1 MGIRHFDYIII
12 GNGLAGFQLAIAL
25 SKDSFFKN
33 KKIALIDK
41 NPKTTNDKTWCYW
54 EKGNG
59 KWDHLITKSW
69 KTANFYSANETL
81 ELHLQ
86 SYTYKMLE
94 SIHFYN
100 EARRI
105 LSKNENVYC
114 LLEEV
119 LNVEETPKVTVT
131 TKEASYTAT
140 HVFDSRIT
148 PNFQA
153 QKNRYVTIAQHFKGW
168 TIETDAPV
176 FDIDSFTMMDYRVKH
191 NNQTTFTYVLPITPQ
206 KALIEFTY
214 FTPELVADD
223 VYDVYLKKYIS
234 EVLKIETYKVTAI
247 EKGVIPMTNFPFKN
261 YSTPN
266 ITKIGT
272 GGGWVKGS
280 TGYSFKHTEK
290 KVLQIIKNIK
300 DNHLPTKNLFEK
312 KYDFY
317 DKVFLK
323 VLKDNNELGEWIFE
337 QFYAKNPVQTMF
349 QFLDEESSFKDEFN
363 VMKSLFSMAFI
374 KAFFKTL

>member
-1 MGIRHFDYIII
+1 MGSSHFDYIII

-25 SKDSFFKN
+25 SNDSFFNN

-41 NPKTTNDKTWCYW
+41 DPKSTNDKTWCYW
-54 EKGNG
+54 EKGSG

-69 KTANFYSANETL
+69 ETAYFYSANKTL

-86 SYTYKMLE
+86 PYTYKMLE

-105 LSKNENVYC
+105 LSNKKNIHC
-114 LLEEV
+114 ILEEV
-119 LNVEETPKVTVT
+119 LSVEELSKISVTTPKA
-131 TKEASYTAT
+131 KYTAT

-148 PNFQA
+148 PDFQA
-153 QKNRYVTIAQHFKGW
+153 KKENYVTIAQHFKGW
-168 TIETDAPV
+168 TIETDTPV
-176 FDIDSFTMMDYRVKH
+176 FDIDSFTMMDYRIKH

-214 FTPELVADD
+214 FTPELVADHI
-223 VYDVYLKKYIS
+223 YDIFLKKYIS
-234 EVLKIETYKVTAI
+234 EVLKIQNYKVSAI
-247 EKGVIPMTNFPFKN
+247 EKGVIPMTNFPFTK

-272 GGGWVKGS
+272 AGGWVKGS

-290 KVLQIIKNIK
+290 KVLQLIENIK
-300 DNHLPTKNLFEK
+300 ADRLPSANLFQN
-312 KYDFY
+312 KYSFY

-323 VLKDNNELGEWIFE
+323 VLKDNNEMGEWIFE
-337 QFYAKNPVQTMF
+337 QFYDKNSVQTMF
-349 QFLDEESSFKDEFN
+349 KFLDEESSFGDEFN

-374 KAFFKTL
+374 KAFFRTL

>member
-1 MGIRHFDYIII
+1 MGSSHFDYIII

-25 SKDSFFKN
+25 SNDSFFNN

-41 NPKTTNDKTWCYW
+41 DPKSTNDKTWCYW

-69 KTANFYSANETL
+69 ETAYFYSANKTL
-81 ELHLQ
+81 ELLLQ
-86 SYTYKMLE
+86 PYTYKMLE

-105 LSKNENVYC
+105 LSNKKNIHC
-114 LLEEV
+114 ILEEV
-119 LNVEETPKVTVT
+119 LSVEELSKISVT
-131 TKEASYTAT
+131 TSKAKYTAT

-148 PNFQA
+148 PDFQS
-153 QKNRYVTIAQHFKGW
+153 KKENYVTIAQHFKGW
-168 TIETDAPV
+168 TIETDTPV
-176 FDIDSFTMMDYRVKH
+176 FDIDSFTMMDYRIKH

-206 KALIEFTY
+206 KTLIEFTY
-214 FTPELVADD
+214 FTPSLVADD
-223 VYDVYLKKYIS
+223 VYDIFLKKYIS
-234 EVLKIETYKVTAI
+234 EVLKIQNYKVSAI
-247 EKGVIPMTNFPFKN
+247 EKGVIPMTNFPFTK

-266 ITKIGT
+266 VTKIGT
-272 GGGWVKGS
+272 AGGWVKGS

-290 KVLQIIKNIK
+290 KVLQLIQNIK
-300 DNHLPTKNLFEK
+300 ADRLPSANLFQN
-312 KYDFY
+312 KYSFY

-323 VLKDNNELGEWIFE
+323 VLKDNNEKGEWIFE
-337 QFYAKNPVQTMF
+337 QFYDKNSVQTMF
-349 QFLDEESSFKDEFN
+349 KFLDEESSFVDEFN

-374 KAFFKTL
+374 KAFFRTL

>member
-1 MGIRHFDYIII
+1 MGSSHFDYIII

-25 SKDSFFKN
+25 SNDPFFKN
-33 KKIALIDK
+33 KQIALFDK
-41 NPKTTNDKTWCYW
+41 DPKTTNDKTWCYW

-69 KTANFYSANETL
+69 ETAYFYSANETL
-81 ELHLQ
+81 ELQLQ
-86 SYTYKMLE
+86 PYTYKMLE

-105 LSKNENVYC
+105 LSQKENIHCV
-114 LLEEV
+114 LEEV
-119 LNVEETPKVTVT
+119 LEIEEHSKVTVIT
-131 TKEASYTAT
+131 TEASYTAT

-148 PNFQA
+148 SDFQA
-153 QKNRYVTIAQHFKGW
+153 QKEKYVTIAQHFKGW
-168 TIETDAPV
+168 TIETDTPV

-214 FTPELVADD
+214 FTPQLVADD
-223 VYDVYLKKYIS
+223 VYDIYLKKYIS
-234 EVLKIETYKVTAI
+234 EILKIENYKVSAV

-266 ITKIGT
+266 VTKIGT
-272 GGGWVKGS
+272 AGGWVKGS

-290 KVLQIIKNIK
+290 KVFQLIENIK
-300 DNHLPTKNLFEK
+300 ANRLPTENLFEK

-323 VLKDNNELGEWIFE
+323 VLKDNNEMGEWIFE
-337 QFYAKNPVQTMF
+337 QFYAKNSVQTMF

>member
-1 MGIRHFDYIII
+1 MGSSHFDYIII

-25 SKDSFFKN
+25 SNDSFFNN

-41 NPKTTNDKTWCYW
+41 DPKSTNDKTWCYW

-69 KTANFYSANETL
+69 ETAYFYSANKTL
-81 ELHLQ
+81 ELLLQ
-86 SYTYKMLE
+86 PYTYKMLE

-105 LSKNENVYC
+105 LSNKKNIHC
-114 LLEEV
+114 ILEEV
-119 LNVEETPKVTVT
+119 LSVEELSKISVT
-131 TKEASYTAT
+131 TSKAKYTAT

-148 PNFQA
+148 PDFQS
-153 QKNRYVTIAQHFKGW
+153 KKENYVTIAQHFKGW
-168 TIETDAPV
+168 TIETDTPV
-176 FDIDSFTMMDYRVKH
+176 FDIDSFTMMDYRIKH

-206 KALIEFTY
+206 KTLIEFTY
-214 FTPELVADD
+214 FTPSLVADD
-223 VYDVYLKKYIS
+223 VYDIFLKKYIS
-234 EVLKIETYKVTAI
+234 EVLKIQNYKVSAI
-247 EKGVIPMTNFPFKN
+247 EKGVIPMTNFPFTK

-266 ITKIGT
+266 VTKIGT
-272 GGGWVKGS
+272 AGGWVKGS

-290 KVLQIIKNIK
+290 KVLQLIQNIK
-300 DNHLPTKNLFEK
+300 ADRLPSANLFQN
-312 KYDFY
+312 KYSFY

-323 VLKDNNELGEWIFE
+323 VLKDNNEKGEWIFE
-337 QFYAKNPVQTMF
+337 QFYDKNSVQTMF
-349 QFLDEESSFKDEFN
+349 KFLDEESSFGDEFN

-374 KAFFKTL
+374 KAFFRTL